1 NSALKSKPM
10 IVARISS
17 PQCATIGRIIFG
29 TGSKQHIGQELSLS
43 AWNYVA
49 IFLSNSN
56 GTLY

>member
-1 NSALKSKPM
+1 M

-17 PQCATIGRIIFG
+17 PPCATIGRIIFG